1 MENRKTAK
9 KLTPKA
15 NEIVRVVRDM
25 SEKVLRDRLIEII
38 AESIQQYHY
47 EVNNIVELAPLISDA
62 VIKELGPEVVVRSVP
77 DVEVIMKNR

>member
-25 SEKVLRDRLIEII
+25 SDTVGLLWAVNRL
-38 AESIQQYHY
+38 
-47 EVNNIVELAPLISDA
+47 
-62 VIKELGPEVVVRSVP
+62 
-77 DVEVIMKNR
+77 

>member
-47 EVNNIVELAPLISDA
+47 
-62 VIKELGPEVVVRSVP
+62 
-77 DVEVIMKNR
+77 